1 MNLLEPTSHQ
11 HLAQGQC
18 YEIKD
23 VSAGLEMF
31 FCFFLCVCVFFL
43 VTVTITSH
51 LRPRLEHKLFNE
63 KFWE

>member
-23 VSAGLEMF
+23 VSAGLEMLVF
-31 FCFFLCVCVFFL
+31 LLFFL
-43 VTVTITSH
+43 
-51 LRPRLEHKLFNE
+51 
-63 KFWE
+63 